1 MQANA
6 MADLYYNPK
15 YGMDDND
22 RSKIQFVLIN
32 DDGAASDFDRLK
44 QSGQYQGKF
53 LPALNDDDNS
63 SLMNAIS
70 GGKQWPKDDMAILD
84 KEGRM
89 IQYFDSSQS
98 GMSNRANNKIKT
110 AVEKILSDD
119 YKNPCVADESK
130 EESKDESKDE
140 SVDESKDSKEEMSP
154 MDELRASCLLNC
166 TGCKGKMKKGKCQLK
181 KKLKCKFMLT
191 KELCTQAKCKYKAPR
206 GNKKAK
212 CKGKGI
218 F

>member
-32 DDGAASDFDRLK
+32 DDGAASDFERLK
-44 QSGQYQGKF
+44 ESGQYQGKY
-53 LPALNDDDNS
+53 LPALNDDADS

-84 KEGRM
+84 REGRM
-89 IQYFDSSQS
+89 IQYFASSQS
-98 GMSNRANNKIKT
+98 GMSNRADNKIKT

-130 EESKDESKDE
+130 EESKDA
-140 SVDESKDSKEEMSP
+140 KEEVSP
-154 MDELRASCLLNC
+154 MDELKASCLLNC
-166 TGCKGKMKKGKCQLK
+166 NGCKGKMKKGKCQLR
-181 KKLKCKFMLT
+181 KKLKCKFMST
-191 KELCTQAKCKYKAPR
+191 KELCTQAKCKYKAAR

>member
-1 MQANA
+1 

-32 DDGAASDFDRLK
+32 DDGAASDFGRLK
-44 QSGQYQGKF
+44 HSGQYQGKF
-53 LPALNDDDNS
+53 LPAFNDDEDS

-84 KEGRM
+84 REGRM
-89 IQYFDSSQS
+89 IQYFESSQS

-130 EESKDESKDE
+130 DESKDE

-154 MDELRASCLLNC
+154 MEELKASCLLNC
-166 TGCKGKMKKGKCQLK
+166 NGCKGKMKKGKCQLR
-181 KKLKCKFMLT
+181 KKLKCKFMTT
-191 KELCTQAKCKYKAPR
+191 KELCTQAKCKYKAPK

>member
-1 MQANA
+1 

-32 DDGAASDFDRLK
+32 DDGAASDFERLK
-44 QSGQYQGKF
+44 QAGQYQGKF
-53 LPALNDDDNS
+53 LPALNDDDSS

-89 IQYFDSSQS
+89 IQYFENPQS
-98 GMSNRANNKIKT
+98 AMGNRANNKIKS

-130 EESKDESKDE
+130 DDSKDESKDE
-140 SVDESKDSKEEMSP
+140 SMDESKDSKEEMSP

-166 TGCKGKMKKGKCQLK
+166 DGCKGKMKRGKCQLK

-191 KELCTQAKCKYKAPR
+191 KELCTQAKCKYKAAK